1 MHRFSLSNKY
11 QFKKGKNKKKENFT
25 DQFNAKCRCLMHIT
39 TVNCR
44 LTILNFEH
52 KAVKNYKTKVC
63 LKIAFTKRFLSRR
76 LSFWNNHKWKN
87 FTNEWNQKEVYWYV
101 SSSFQVLSLLKY
113 IENKYNCKILADILE
128 KQLFYKKLELTG
140 KHWVWRDD

>member
-1 MHRFSLSNKY
+1 M
-11 QFKKGKNKKKENFT
+11 
-25 DQFNAKCRCLMHIT
+25 
-39 TVNCR
+39 
-44 LTILNFEH
+44 
-52 KAVKNYKTKVC
+52 
-63 LKIAFTKRFLSRR
+63 AFTKRFLSRR